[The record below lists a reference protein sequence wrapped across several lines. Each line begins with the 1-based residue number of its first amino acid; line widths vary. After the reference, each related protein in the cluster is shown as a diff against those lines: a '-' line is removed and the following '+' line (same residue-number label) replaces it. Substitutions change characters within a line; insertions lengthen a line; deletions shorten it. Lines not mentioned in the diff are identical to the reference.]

1 MSNSITAESLLS
13 RRDELLALAEQI
25 VEVAGDLVEQA
36 QHESSLEDLQKVLDA
51 GERLRLLTDQ
61 QLSAI
66 HTEEVIAGESA
77 DPFSRESRVRHEIGN
92 ALNHVLGYCEML
104 VEDAAD
110 DEADNE
116 ELLRDVRTLHDAG
129 GQMLQIIDQ
138 VARASGRTP
147 RRRATDVAAP
157 HKSEKTTEAG
167 RILVVEDNQPNRELL
182 ERRLVRQGHHVTTA
196 ADGQAALDRLAK
208 ERFDLVLLDIM
219 MPQVDGFQVLE
230 VLKKSAQWRD
240 IPVIM
245 ISALDE
251 QQSAVRCIEM
261 GAEDYLN
268 KPFDPVLLRARIGAC
283 LEKKRLHDRE
293 RLHLDAIEKERRRSD
308 ELLHVILPDKIV
320 EELRATDRVE
330 PRRYD
335 DVAVLFA
342 DLVGFTP
349 YCDSHDPEEV
359 VADLQ
364 RLIERWEDVA
374 LSHGV
379 EKIKTIGDAFMA
391 AAGLLQPVKNP
402 VACCVRCGE
411 EMIAAAAEL
420 TPQWKV
426 RVGVHVGP
434 VVAGVLGRRQ
444 YLFDL
449 WGDTV
454 NTASRIEHYGVVG
467 AVCLSGDAW
476 QKIALE
482 AQGESLGHVEVKGKG
497 RIEMVQYQGEK
508 RAVI

>member
-1 MSNSITAESLLS
+1 MSHSITAESLLS
-13 RRDELLALAEQI
+13 RRDALLALADQI
-25 VEVAGDLVEQA
+25 VEVAGDLVKQA

-51 GERLRLLTDQ
+51 GEQLRLLTDR
-61 QLSAI
+61 QLSAA

-77 DPFSRESRVRHEIGN
+77 DPYSRESRVRHEIGN

-110 DEADNE
+110 DEAVSE
-116 ELLRDVRTLHDAG
+116 EFLLGVHTLHDAG

-138 VARASGRTP
+138 VARASCRTP
-147 RRRATDVAAP
+147 RRRATDVAP
-157 HKSEKTTEAG
+157 SQIVEKTTESG

-230 VLKKSAQWRD
+230 VLKKSTQWRD

-251 QQSAVRCIEM
+251 LQSVVRCIEM
-261 GAEDYLN
+261 GAEDYLH
-268 KPFDPVLLRARIGAC
+268 KPFESVLLRARIDAC

-293 RLHLDAIEKERRRSD
+293 QLHLDAIEKERRRSD
-308 ELLHVILPDKIV
+308 ELLHVLLPNKIV
-320 EELRATDRVE
+320 EELRSTDRVE

-335 DVAVLFA
+335 EVAVLFA

-349 YCDSHDPEEV
+349 YCDSHAPEEV

-391 AAGLLQPVKNP
+391 AAGLLQPVENP

-454 NTASRIEHYGVVG
+454 NTASRIEHHGVVG

-482 AQGESLGHVEVKGKG
+482 SQGESLGHVELKGKG

-508 RAVI
+508 RAVL